1 MPLTNLNE
9 LFKDAYK
16 NGYAI
21 GCFNVDTLKMCQEVL
36 LESEKNHSPVILS
49 FSEGSRE
56 FMHPGNIKDLLL
68 NISKDITI
76 PFVLHL
82 DHGRSIESVKSCIDE
97 GFTSVMIDASKYP
110 LEENIR
116 ITKEIVEYA
125 HARNVTVEAEL
136 GSVEIKDKNESNF
149 YTDPYQAVDFI
160 KKTAIDSLAVSIGT
174 GHGLMKFKENET
186 PTLRIDILRKID
198 ELLPGFPLVLH
209 GSSSIDENALN
220 EFNKYGGTIKKAK
233 GIDVKLINEAVKIN
247 VCKVNI
253 GTDFRVAYIT
263 GLRKA
268 LTENSDKFTPRT
280 FLVEANKKI
289 RECVGYKENFEFFS
303 ANRIK

>member
-116 ITKEIVEYA
+116 ITY
-125 HARNVTVEAEL
+125 L
-136 GSVEIKDKNESNF
+136 LQKN
-149 YTDPYQAVDFI
+149 
-160 KKTAIDSLAVSIGT
+160 
-174 GHGLMKFKENET
+174 
-186 PTLRIDILRKID
+186 
-198 ELLPGFPLVLH
+198 
-209 GSSSIDENALN
+209 
-220 EFNKYGGTIKKAK
+220 
-233 GIDVKLINEAVKIN
+233 
-247 VCKVNI
+247 
-253 GTDFRVAYIT
+253 
-263 GLRKA
+263 
-268 LTENSDKFTPRT
+268 LTQ
-280 FLVEANKKI
+280 L
-289 RECVGYKENFEFFS
+289 
-303 ANRIK
+303 